1 MNVIILIEAFDQLQF
16 FEKFKKWF
24 KKLDQ
29 YPTIITDKLSIYII
43 LKLTSEFN
51 ICLLKEYHGKVDIP
65 DLTTTFEI
73 LTNQF
78 SINKAELLYSSAYAC
93 ADSIIKNHE
102 NSIFFIWGGNTISA
116 LALKNVAQSYS
127 SPMLYFDFGNYG
139 NKIFVDLQGTN
150 INSFIY
156 NHYESIFDGVGNRD
170 FKDTGTDFFCANKL
184 KFKRNIKNINLFF
197 LLDVFYC
204 WINGL
209 PFRGEVNPLKKIYML
224 INPSYERQ
232 KEIFLNNLDYYFIAF
247 SHSYE
252 IKKLKLE
259 IPEVLKKVL
268 FIIEE
273 AKKRGT
279 KVLAKFHPNEMD
291 KSFMNSINKLE
302 NTRIFKVV
310 NNDAI
315 ELIEQAKKVY
325 LFNTSLSIP
334 SILKRKDIS
343 FMSKSFFDKF
353 DRNSLI
359 FYLNY
364 YLIELSIDSEGY
376 FDDTTVERI
385 LQRLRIE
392 QDFTIK

>member
-24 KKLDQ
+24 NKLEQ
-29 YPTIITDKLSIYII
+29 YPTIITDKFSIYLK

-51 ICLLKEYHGKVDIP
+51 ICLLNEYDANFEIP

-78 SINKAELLYSSAYAC
+78 SIHKAELLYRSTYAC
-93 ADSIIKNHE
+93 AYSIIKNHKD
-102 NSIFFIWGGNTISA
+102 SIFFIWGGNTISA
-116 LALKNVAQSYS
+116 LALKNVAESYS
-127 SPMLYFDFGNYG
+127 CKILYFDYGNYG

-156 NHYESIFDGVGNRD
+156 NNYDSFFAGVGFTD
-170 FKDTGTDFFCANKL
+170 FKEIRIGYSFANKL
-184 KFKRNIKNINLFF
+184 KFKRNIKNINIFF

-224 INPSYERQ
+224 INPSYKKQ
-232 KEIFLNNLDYYFIAF
+232 KGIFLNNLDYYFIAF
-247 SHSYE
+247 SHSFE
-252 IKKLKLE
+252 LKKLKLE
-259 IPEVLKKVL
+259 IPEVLKMVL
-268 FIIEE
+268 FVIEE
-273 AKKRGT
+273 AKKRGI
-279 KVLAKFHPNEMD
+279 KVFAKFHPKEID

-315 ELIEQAKKVY
+315 ELIEHAQKVY

-334 SILKRKDIS
+334 SILKGKNIS

-353 DRNSLI
+353 NRNSLI
-359 FYLNY
+359 YYLNY
-364 YLIELSIDSEGY
+364 YLIELSLDSQGY

-392 QDFTIK
+392 QDSTII